1 MKKIVLVSVISIF
14 LLFVTGCTGQKV
26 VAEPR
31 TETYKSVQTQKIK
44 IIRTE
49 EILNYT
55 GTVKLV
61 TQKNIAS
68 KYGGRL
74 IESFTKE
81 GDLVEEGQ
89 LLAVVDTTDL
99 SLQLSSIQAKMT
111 AAQKEANV
119 QKASYDYYS
128 GEQTNAHILYEEGI
142 ITKSAV
148 DKADFV
154 VTTSQLSHEASWANY
169 NQLSAEK
176 KRLTAMVEEGSIY
189 ADSAGVVDKVFV
201 EISEFVSPTQPI
213 YTLSLKDKQVTTFVT
228 GKDINRI
235 QVGQKA
241 YLNVDGKQYEGTVAY
256 IDDSADPQT
265 HSFKVKIGFDE
276 SRLAIGA
283 VVGVNFVVGKQEGIW
298 IPLQS
303 IQSTTIDFV
312 YLVKDERATRRSI
325 QIIEI
330 VGDEVLIEGLDVDDF
345 IVTSGMKSLLEG
357 MLVKD
362 SNLKVD

>member
-1 MKKIVLVSVISIF
+1 MKKIVLVSVISI
-14 LLFVTGCTGQKV
+14 LLIFVTGCTNQKV
-26 VAEPR
+26 VAEKK
-31 TETYKSVQTQKIK
+31 TEAYKSVQTQKIEM
-44 IIRTE
+44 IRTE

-74 IESFTKE
+74 IESLVKE

-89 LLAVVDTTDL
+89 LMAVVETTDL
-99 SLQLSSIQAKMT
+99 SLQLSSIQAKLT

-128 GEQTNAHILYEEGI
+128 NEQANAHSLYEAGI
-142 ITKSAV
+142 ISKSDV
-148 DKADFV
+148 DKADFIV
-154 VTTSQLSHEASWANY
+154 ATSQLSHEASWANY
-169 NQLSAEK
+169 NQLSTEK
-176 KRLTAMVEEGSIY
+176 KRLAAMVDEGSIY
-189 ADSAGVVDKVFV
+189 ADSAGVVDKVFA
-201 EISEFVSPTQPI
+201 ETSEFVSPTQPI
-213 YTLSLKDKQVTTFVT
+213 YTLSLNDKQVTTYVT
-228 GKDINRI
+228 GKDINRL
-235 QVGQKA
+235 QVGQKV
-241 YLNVDGKQYEGTVAY
+241 YLDVDGKQSEGAVAY

-276 SRLAIGA
+276 SRLASGS
-283 VVGVNFVVGKQEGIW
+283 VVGVGFVVGKQEGLW

-330 VGDEVLIEGLDVDDF
+330 VGDEVLVEGLEVDDLMV
-345 IVTSGMKSLLEG
+345 ISGMKSLLEG